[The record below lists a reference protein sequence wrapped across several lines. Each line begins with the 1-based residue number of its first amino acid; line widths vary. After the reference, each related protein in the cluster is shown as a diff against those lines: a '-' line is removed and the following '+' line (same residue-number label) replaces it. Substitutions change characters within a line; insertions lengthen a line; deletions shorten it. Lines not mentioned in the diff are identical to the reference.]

1 MAHDDRFGSDI
12 IVIDKENDADG
23 MYDYYKERILRN
35 GSTIC
40 MRKISDGFI
49 KESLDM
55 SDYLIVH
62 TFRYAG
68 EGDETGIRGFACI
81 QEITTP
87 VEYLYIDLICNYP
100 FHGMKTRA
108 GETLVRYGGKHILE
122 TVRELA
128 ESKGISKV
136 KLSALD
142 DVITYYSRFG
152 YKFDDDRIREEK
164 GKELVKALREAQ
176 KTKNEEETKKILN
189 KIVTYYT
196 KFYKETSQKEL
207 ASVPL
212 GERKEEHRINGIP
225 MVLDISDEDNN
236 VMSGGRKRKQKK
248 SYSSTKR
255 KSATR
260 KQRKSVRR
268 SKRKHVTR
276 KKRTTRR
283 NRHRRK

>member
-40 MRKISDGFI
+40 MRKISSGFI
-49 KESLDM
+49 EESLDM
-55 SDYLIVH
+55 CDYLIVH
-62 TFRYAG
+62 TFRYDG
-68 EGDETGIRGFACI
+68 KGDETGIRGFACI

-87 VEYLYIDLICNYP
+87 IEYLYIDLICNYP
-100 FHGMKTRA
+100 FHRMKTRT
-108 GETLVRYGGKHILE
+108 GDTMIRYGGKHMLE
-122 TVRELA
+122 TVKDLA
-128 ESKGISKV
+128 ETKGISKV
-136 KLSALD
+136 KLSTLD

-225 MVLDISDEDNN
+225 MVLDIPDEDNDIS
-236 VMSGGRKRKQKK
+236 MSGGRKRKQKK

-276 KKRTTRR
+276 KKRKTRR
-283 NRHRRK
+283 HRIK